1 MTVRV
6 SLLVGGLL
14 VVSLLGAMVTA
25 PMVAGESTANEEG
38 HVTLVLQVCNFGW
51 VAAGKG
57 VTGRES
63 LIPVAYERV
72 DVKVE
77 GAWVSGKTDQYGRV
91 EFSLKPDLYH
101 IRFYY
106 HSGGLFHPFRVTYDE
121 VVVDITSIPA
131 GCTYQYLYVI

>member
-1 MTVRV
+1 
-6 SLLVGGLL
+6 
-14 VVSLLGAMVTA
+14 MVTA

-38 HVTLVLQVCNFGW
+38 HVTLVLQVCRFGS
-51 VAAGKG
+51 
-57 VTGRES
+57 TGPGSIEA
-63 LIPVAYERV
+63 LGPNMYDQV

-77 GAWVSGKTDQYGRV
+77 GAWVSGTTDEHGRV

-131 GCTYQYLYVI
+131 GCTYQYLYVV